1 MDGSARAVNHSKHM
15 LVRSWPV
22 DFMGFDPRSMME
34 AIDPILL
41 NIVLGIT
48 EFLPISSLGHSI
60 VLAALLNFPP
70 TKEARDTRAVF
81 IQGGAI
87 LAVIVYFGVGKS
99 CETIPI
105 TSANL
110 SMNHRYLDYWFCPQ
124 VISASRSAAR
134 RWHAL
139 ETSGYGWQAASRD
152 RFPLEH
158 HWRQPGHFGRR

>member
-1 MDGSARAVNHSKHM
+1 
-15 LVRSWPV
+15 
-22 DFMGFDPRSMME
+22 ME

-87 LAVIVYFGVGKS
+87 LAVIVYFGAGKVV
-99 CETIPI
+99 TPY
-105 TSANL
+105 L
-110 SMNHRYLDYWFCPQ
+110 SP
-124 VISASRSAAR
+124 
-134 RWHAL
+134 
-139 ETSGYGWQAASRD
+139 
-152 RFPLEH
+152 PLTC
-158 HWRQPGHFGRR
+158 Q